1 MICGKPLFA
10 IGERTTPRREEET
23 GLADAAAA
31 LARHEPDPGS
41 LAEVHDLLSVD
52 KRLTSLLAFVPL
64 WGLWR
69 LSRSSQ
75 HTPPEKL
82 LLVIASLGVT
92 AILILGAWAA
102 LPGAAEH
109 ARETRDRIGSQI
121 QGLAGLVREYHRAH
135 AILPDDSVWHRSA
148 ANGDLRFYDPWG
160 RVYRYERGPEGFT
173 IGTYGRDGTPGGKGE
188 DTDVSSEFPMA
199 ATDEAGEH
207 AIGIPPPQASPL
219 SAPVAPSSGS
229 R

>member
-1 MICGKPLFA
+1 VICGKSLFA
-10 IGERTTPRREEET
+10 VGERIAPRREEET
-23 GLADAAAA
+23 GLAEAAAA
-31 LARHEPDPGS
+31 LGRYEPDPGP

-75 HTPPEKL
+75 HAPQEKL

-92 AILILGAWAA
+92 AILILGAWAV
-102 LPGAAEH
+102 LPGVAEH

-121 QGLAGLVREYHRAH
+121 QALAGLVREYYREH

-160 RVYRYERGPEGFT
+160 RIYRYEWGPGEFT
-173 IGTYGRDGTPGGKGE
+173 IGTYGRDGAPGGEGE
-188 DTDVSSEFPMA
+188 DTDLFSEFPMPTTNEDA
-199 ATDEAGEH
+199 EH
-207 AIGIPPPQASPL
+207 AIDIPPPRASPL
-219 SAPVAPSSGS
+219 SAPVAPSRGS